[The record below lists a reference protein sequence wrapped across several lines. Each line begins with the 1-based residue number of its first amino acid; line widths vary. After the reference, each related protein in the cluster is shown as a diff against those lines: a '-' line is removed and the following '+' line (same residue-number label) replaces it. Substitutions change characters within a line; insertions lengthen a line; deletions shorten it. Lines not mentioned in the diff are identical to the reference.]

1 MNKRVSLVAD
11 GAPLLSLQ
19 LRALLRGRFVVALD
33 GAADQ
38 AKRQKWRPNRI
49 TGDFDSI
56 SLSTLA
62 YFDRLGVEIIPT
74 PDQNHTD
81 LEKALALSVHDG
93 ATSIWIAQAL
103 GLRLDHTLANLSFLK
118 KFHHAHREIL
128 VFTAT
133 EKIRFAR
140 DEKLTLRG
148 KKGRAFAVFPF
159 PHCTATSKGLAYELD
174 GHKLELGK
182 SESVSNRAAKAAV
195 DLRIKG
201 EALVIEEA

>member
-1 MNKRVSLVAD
+1 MKKALLVAD
-11 GAPLLSLQ
+11 GSPLPPAF
-19 LRALLRGRFVVALD
+19 LRGLAKGRFVIALD

-38 AKRQKWRPNRI
+38 AKRQKWRPHRI

-56 SLSTLA
+56 SPSALA

-74 PDQNHTD
+74 PDQDHTD
-81 LEKALALSVHDG
+81 LEKSLALSIHDG

-118 KFHHAHREIL
+118 KFHHPRRELI

-133 EKIRFAR
+133 EIIRFAR
-140 DEKLTLRG
+140 DQKLTLRG
-148 KKGRAFAVFPF
+148 KKGRGFAVFPF
-159 PHCTATSKGLAYELD
+159 PRCVASSEGLAYELD

-182 SESVSNRAAKAAV
+182 SESVSNRAARAAV
-195 DLRIKG
+195 YLKIKG
-201 EALVIEEA
+201 EALVIEEI